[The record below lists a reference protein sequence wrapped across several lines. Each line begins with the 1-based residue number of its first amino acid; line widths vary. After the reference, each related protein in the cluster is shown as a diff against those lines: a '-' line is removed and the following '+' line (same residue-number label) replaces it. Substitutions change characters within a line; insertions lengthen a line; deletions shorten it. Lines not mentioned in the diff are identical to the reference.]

1 MRVANISL
9 STNDLEAN
17 HRFYAEALGVPVLG
31 VHERMVVFEGN
42 LVIDAAHGNPPTTGA
57 HVMLVADDLDAVSN
71 MIGGY
76 SSSMAAPSTVD
87 DGAPASEGRDRGR
100 SGANGVSVDVV
111 TAIEEMGSF
120 FRYSFVWT
128 MPDGSRSGGTDFCE
142 VAEDG
147 RMKLITVWSAD
158 DDFPLPD
165 AARTA

>member
-1 MRVANISL
+1 MAERMSAAQALVAYGQAWFEPTHEGRV
-9 STNDLEAN
+9 
-17 HRFYAEALGVPVLG
+17 EALRRCCT
-31 VHERMVVFEGN
+31 EDIVFVDGNGRYEG
-42 LVIDAAHGNPPTTGA
+42 
-57 HVMLVADDLDAVSN
+57 LDAVSK

-76 SSSMAAPSTVD
+76 SSAMAAPSTVD
-87 DGAPASEGRDRGR
+87 EGAPASEGRDRGR

-147 RMKLITVWSAD
+147 RMKLITVWSAN

-165 AARTA
+165 SARTA